1 MSGDVGQHQGGDFM
15 TRKCKLYSYLL
26 STVAP
31 AVIAVASMAMTNPA
45 LAQGVPPGCTG
56 PGTKTS
62 EGGTPQT
69 TCLAVVHLGAAPL
82 RSFDISWVAR
92 DIEPGWYLLA
102 DRSNAGIDIINADN
116 LGFLGTYS
124 KTGDPTNCPG
134 CKFTGQ
140 VCTAGGVVVNC
151 STT

>member
-1 MSGDVGQHQGGDFM
+1 M
-15 TRKCKLYSYLL
+15 TRGKWVRSFLL

-31 AVIAVASMAMTNPA
+31 AVIAAASMAATSPA

-69 TCLAVVHLGAAPL
+69 TCLAVVHLGPAPL

-102 DRSNAGIDIINADN
+102 DRSNAGIALVNADN
-116 LGFLGTYS
+116 LQFIGTYTS
-124 KTGDPTNCPG
+124 AAVGFNPALCPG
-134 CKFTGQ
+134 TCKFTGLKLTPQ
-140 VCTAGGVVVNC
+140 GAVDNNHSGPD
-151 STT
+151 

>member
-1 MSGDVGQHQGGDFM
+1 M
-15 TRKCKLYSYLL
+15 TRGKWVRSFLL

-31 AVIAVASMAMTNPA
+31 AVIAAASMATTSPA

-62 EGGTPQT
+62 QGGTPET
-69 TCLAVVHLGAAPL
+69 KCLAVVHLGPTPL

-102 DRSNAGIDIINADN
+102 DRSNAGIALVNANN
-116 LGFLGTYS
+116 LQFIGTYS
-124 KTGDPTNCPG
+124 AAAPG
-134 CKFTGQ
+134 APAATFAGT
-140 VCTAGGVVVNC
+140 VCTAGG
-151 STT
+151 

>member
-1 MSGDVGQHQGGDFM
+1 M

-31 AVIAVASMAMTNPA
+31 AVIAVASIATTSPA

-62 EGGTPQT
+62 EGNTPQT
-69 TCLAVVHLGAAPL
+69 QCLAVVHLGPTPL

-92 DIEPGWYLLA
+92 DISPGWYLLA
-102 DRSNAGIDIINADN
+102 DRSNAGVAIVNAN
-116 LGFLGTYS
+116 TLQFLGTYS
-124 KTGDPTNCPG
+124 GAAAGCTQGGAP
-134 CKFTGQ
+134 CKFTG
-140 VCTAGGVVVNC
+140 VLCTVGGVNGPC
-151 STT
+151 